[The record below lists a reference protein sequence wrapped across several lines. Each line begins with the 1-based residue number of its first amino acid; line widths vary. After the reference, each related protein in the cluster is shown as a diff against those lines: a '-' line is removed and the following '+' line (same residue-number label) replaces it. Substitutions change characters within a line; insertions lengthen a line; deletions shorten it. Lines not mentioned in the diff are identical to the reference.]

1 MDKDKYLSQ
10 LNQLGSYCQEFNLD
24 KRVIG
29 EIEELI
35 VELENFKI
43 KVPFV
48 GRFNAGKSSL
58 LNTILGKEILKEDQ
72 KPETC
77 LATEIKYGSE
87 KVIAHYMDGTTSQHE
102 IDILMKLGLDNS
114 EQQNEININQ
124 CKYLEVYLP
133 ILNLRV
139 LGKDIVLV
147 DMPGFDSG
155 IENHNKA
162 ILRYLSEGSL
172 FMLVIDCED
181 GTVKTTDIAFLD
193 ELDSF
198 DVEFKVLLN
207 KADKKPQSQLNE
219 IKIQVSN
226 MLEKLFLKKIEV
238 NVTSV
243 FDEKTPDLILS
254 SILNVNKDNI
264 LNHFFNDKIQK
275 LANEIV
281 LLLETLK
288 GTKGLDV
295 NEIDQRIN
303 ELTREYSNL
312 QKKLEFERKELKI
325 KLNNVVKNH
334 ILDDLR
340 NGIIQQSSY
349 LARCALSG
357 EESFKI
363 GLNEVI
369 RPTLLSSTSKHVQ
382 LEFDRVVENME
393 NNFIDINKIIMG
405 LGDNFND
412 ESIAI
417 LGVKSASKTVQSGK
431 EVANTYRTI
440 TTGLAVFTDIIAPWL
455 ELILIFLGDILKF
468 FGLVGKKHKEEKV
481 KEKIE
486 NELVDRIIFK
496 LTPEIEKSLHNL
508 EEGYMS
514 ELDEKFKEQLESL
527 KVTLEQSK
535 DFKTTKI
542 EEQNTQIEKINTAI
556 EQILY
561 FLEDGVRK

>member
-58 LNTILGKEILKEDQ
+58 LNTILGQEILKEDQ

-87 KVIAHYMDGTTSQHE
+87 KVIAHYMDGTTSQHK

-133 ILNLRV
+133 ILNLRM

-288 GTKGLDV
+288 GTNGLDV

-312 QKKLEFERKELKI
+312 QKKLEFERKELKS

-382 LEFDRVVENME
+382 LEFDRVVENMA
-393 NNFIDINKIIMG
+393 NDFIDINKIITG

-468 FGLVGKKHKEEKV
+468 FGLVGKKHKEEKI